1 MSTKRV
7 WIGLTWLPAI
17 TLGLLSGLA
26 PALGDD
32 EDRRASRNCSVASL
46 QGTYGFY
53 RAGTGPFGPVAG
65 QGIGFLDGK
74 GNFHAVVTNSRNGEI
89 SLDEEFSGT
98 YTVAPDC
105 TGAFLLDG
113 VESDRFVVV
122 DEGKGYYGVSVFEG
136 ITVNTVGTRIHVR
149 RGHGRRGND
158 DAR

>member
-1 MSTKRV
+1 M
-7 WIGLTWLPAI
+7 GLTWLPAI
-17 TLGLLSGLA
+17 TLGLLSCLA

-32 EDRRASRNCSVASL
+32 EDGRASRDCSVASL

-53 RAGTGPFGPVAG
+53 RSGTGPFGPVAG

-98 YTVAPDC
+98 YTIAPDC

-122 DEGKGYYGVSVFEG
+122 DEGKGFYGVSVFEG
-136 ITVNTVGTRIHVR
+136 ITVNTVGTRIHTR
-149 RGHGRRGND
+149 HGHGRRGND
-158 DAR
+158 DPR